1 MGKSLLILGESAVN
15 IFYLRNSYRVFLL
28 FSIVLHSGSCYAGDL
43 EKAGYSILNRYLKGT
58 LISKGSECPVNLEK
72 MHESWIDSINH
83 QIDKDHSAIIITT
96 NPCSGWGNLESQY
109 LLIMSGNDGYVVE
122 DLNIG
127 DKVFAVTK
135 MKTKGDLLVLEGM
148 GWRENACHLC
158 SDVKSRI
165 LYNWKTKKIVKN
177 YVRH

>member
-1 MGKSLLILGESAVN
+1 MN
-15 IFYLRNSYRVFLL
+15 MFYLRSSYRICLL
-28 FSIVLHSGSCYAGDL
+28 YTFIFYSISCHAEEP
-43 EKAGYSILNRYLKGT
+43 EKAAFNVLNRYLEGT
-58 LISKGSECPVNLEK
+58 LIPQVSKCPAYGENR
-72 MHESWIDSINH
+72 HESWIDSFKH
-83 QIDKDHSAIIITT
+83 RIDKDHSAILITT
-96 NPCSGWGNLESQY
+96 NPCSGWGNLGSQY
-109 LLIMSGNDGYVVE
+109 LLIMGLNDGYVVE

-148 GWRENACHLC
+148 GWRENACHAC

-177 YVRH
+177 YVMH